1 MRKSPYWPN
10 KKIRL
15 ANKSQPYFYHSKQV
29 HPVMQTESRYTQWK
43 IIAGY
48 LLVILLG
55 VVSGSLIYKQVT
67 RFIVN
72 EETMDST
79 NRKLFIIGNTMTGLY
94 EAEAL
99 SSAFAQTGSHSYFR
113 KFTSIIRETREN
125 IDTLRTLSQQLD
137 QQIRIDSI
145 HTLLEAKIKNLQEL
159 VWVKQSFS
167 PEEFYSKAI
176 ANIVEKDSSDQ
187 QPNVRQRM
195 VTRVDTT
202 YVQTQKVVKRWIFS
216 KTILDTVPEI
226 SLTQQ
231 IVSDTLNDENFTQNT
246 DSVVNILRNTWED
259 VQKQQQNL
267 NRKINQKE
275 YTLIRQSTDIT
286 NQLKRILREYEK
298 EEIYYS
304 LHKQENRE
312 KTIATT
318 IRIFSWITV
327 IALLSV
333 IFFTFFILRDLSR
346 SQRYRRELENANR
359 YAAQLLK
366 SREKMI
372 QNVTH
377 DIKSPLSSV
386 LGYIEL
392 LNNTPVNDRQRY
404 FLKNMQGSS
413 EHILKLIGNL
423 LDLSKLENH
432 KMPVEEVVFNPA
444 SLFREIIDNF
454 LPLAQNKHLQLTGNF
469 SEELNQ
475 DCRGDALRIRQIIT
489 NILSNA
495 VKYTEL
501 GRVDFTATTSAD
513 GTQIILAIQDTGP
526 GMSADEQKLVFEEF
540 TRLKSHNGIEGTGL
554 GLTITL
560 KLIHLLGG
568 ELTLQSEIGKGSCFT
583 LYLPRQEAS
592 LASEAETT
600 PRLPEAP
607 RKPEPDLRILLVDDD
622 TLQLQMTQ
630 GLLEA
635 RGIHPDITTHPLEV
649 VRLLQE
655 KTYDLVFSDIQMP
668 EMTGFE
674 LVKQIRQ
681 LDLPFA
687 QSIPVI
693 ALSADATQSEADY
706 IAEGFTAY
714 LGKPFTS
721 AALFHLIDR
730 LTGKQHATASLQAAS
745 PVTEPAENAGYTLKN
760 IRIFA
765 DNDPEALKK
774 IIQSF
779 VTSTEQHLGLL
790 RQYLQ
795 DKHYENISQ
804 LAHKML
810 PMFRHLEAS
819 LIVEALEKLEHPD
832 KADLTPE
839 TINTLVTEVIEEV
852 ERLLKLIQ

>member
-1 MRKSPYWPN
+1 
-10 KKIRL
+10 
-15 ANKSQPYFYHSKQV
+15 
-29 HPVMQTESRYTQWK
+29 MQKESRYTQWK

-55 VVSGSLIYKQVT
+55 VVSAALIYKQFT

-72 EETMDST
+72 EETTDST
-79 NRKLFIIGNTMTGLY
+79 NRKLFIVGNTMTGLY

-113 KFTSIIRETREN
+113 KFTSIIQETKEN
-125 IDTLRTLSQQLD
+125 IDTLKALSQQPQ

-167 PEEFYSKAI
+167 PEEFYNKAI
-176 ANIVEKDSSDQ
+176 AHIAEKDSVDQ
-187 QPNVRQRM
+187 RPNVRQRM

-202 YVQTQKVVKRWIFS
+202 YVPTQKVVKRWIFS
-216 KTILDTVPEI
+216 KTIIDTVPEI

-231 IVSDTLNDENFTQNT
+231 VVTDTLNNENLTQNT

-259 VQKQQQNL
+259 VQKRQQNL

-275 YTLIRQSTDIT
+275 YALIRQSTDIT

-298 EEIYYS
+298 EEINHS

-312 KTIATT
+312 KTIATV

-327 IALLSV
+327 ISLLSV
-333 IFFTFFILRDLSR
+333 IFFIFFILRDLSR

-444 SLFREIIDNF
+444 LLFREITDNF
-454 LPLAQNKHLQLTGNF
+454 LPMAQNKHLQLTGNF
-469 SEELNQ
+469 GEELNQ
-475 DCRGDALRIRQIIT
+475 ECRGDALRIRQIIT

-495 VKYTEL
+495 VKYTEQ
-501 GRVDFTATTSAD
+501 GSVDFTATISDD
-513 GTQIILAIQDTGP
+513 GTQIILDIQDTGP
-526 GMSADEQKLVFEEF
+526 GMTADEQKLIFEEF

-560 KLIHLLGG
+560 KLIQLLGG

-583 LYLPRQEAS
+583 LYLPRQKAS
-592 LASEAETT
+592 LASEPESIPHLPADTT
-600 PRLPEAP
+600 PNDPN
-607 RKPEPDLRILLVDDD
+607 LRILLVDDD

-630 GLLEA
+630 GLLES

-649 VRLLQE
+649 IRLLQD

-687 QSIPVI
+687 QSLPVI
-693 ALSADATQSEADY
+693 ALSADATLSEADY

-721 AALFHLIDR
+721 AALFRLIDR
-730 LTGKQHATASLQAAS
+730 LTGKQHTTDSPQTAAS
-745 PVTEPAENAGYTLKN
+745 VTEPAENAGYTLKN

-765 DNDPEALKK
+765 DNDPEALEK
-774 IIQSF
+774 IVRSF
-779 VTSTEQHLGLL
+779 VTSTEQHLALL
-790 RQYLQ
+790 QLHLQ
-795 DKHYENISQ
+795 DKHYESISQ

-810 PMFRHLEAS
+810 PMFRQLEAS
-819 LIVEALEKLEHPD
+819 LVVEPLEKLEHPD
-832 KADLTPE
+832 KANLTPE
-839 TINTLVTEVIEEV
+839 TIDTLVTEVIEEIK
-852 ERLLKLIQ
+852 RLLKLIQ

>member
-1 MRKSPYWPN
+1 
-10 KKIRL
+10 
-15 ANKSQPYFYHSKQV
+15 
-29 HPVMQTESRYTQWK
+29 MQKESRYTQWK
-43 IIAGY
+43 IVAGY
-48 LLVILLG
+48 LLVVLLG
-55 VVSGSLIYKQVT
+55 VVSATLIYKQFT
-67 RFIVN
+67 RFLVN
-72 EETMDST
+72 EETTDST
-79 NRKLFIIGNTMTGLY
+79 NQKLFIIGNTMTGLY

-125 IDTLRTLSQQLD
+125 IDTLKALSQQPQ

-145 HTLLEAKIKNLQEL
+145 YALLEAKIKNLQEL

-176 ANIVEKDSSDQ
+176 AHIAEKDSGDQ
-187 QPNVRQRM
+187 RPNVRQRM

-202 YVQTQKVVKRWIFS
+202 YVPTQKVVKRWIFS
-216 KTILDTVPEI
+216 KKIIDTVPEI

-231 IVSDTLNDENFTQNT
+231 VVTDTLNDANLTQNT
-246 DSVVNILRNTWED
+246 DSVVNILKNTWED

-275 YTLIRQSTDIT
+275 YALIRQSTDIT

-298 EEIYYS
+298 EEINHS
-304 LHKQENRE
+304 LQKQANRE
-312 KTIATT
+312 KTIATV

-392 LNNTPVNDRQRY
+392 LNNSPVNDRQRY
-404 FLKNMQGSS
+404 FLKNMQGAS

-444 SLFREIIDNF
+444 LLFREITDNF
-454 LPLAQNKHLQLTGNF
+454 LPLAQNKSLQLTGNF

-475 DCRGDALRIRQIIT
+475 ECRGDALRIRQIIT

-495 VKYTEL
+495 VKYTEQ
-501 GRVDFTATTSAD
+501 GRVDFTATTSDD
-513 GTQIILAIQDTGP
+513 GTQIILVIQDTGP
-526 GMSADEQKLVFEEF
+526 GMTADEQKLIFEEF

-583 LYLPRQEAS
+583 LYLPRQKAS
-592 LASEAETT
+592 LANEAEIV
-600 PRLPEAP
+600 PCLPADTSYTESN
-607 RKPEPDLRILLVDDD
+607 LRILLVDDD

-630 GLLEA
+630 SLLES
-635 RGIHPDITTHPLEV
+635 RGIHPDVTTHPLEV

-687 QSIPVI
+687 QSLLVV
-693 ALSADATQSEADY
+693 ALSADATLSEADY
-706 IAEGFTAY
+706 IAKGFTAY

-721 AALFHLIDR
+721 AALFHLIDQ
-730 LTGKQHATASLQAAS
+730 LTGKQHTPDSPQTASS
-745 PVTEPAENAGYTLKN
+745 VTEPAENAGYTLKN

-765 DNDPEALKK
+765 DNDPEALEK

-790 RQYLQ
+790 QQYLQ
-795 DKHYENISQ
+795 DKHYESISQ

-810 PMFRHLEAS
+810 PMFRQLEAS
-819 LIVEALEKLEHPD
+819 LVVEPLEKLEHPD

-839 TINTLVTEVIEEV
+839 TMNTLVAEVIEEV
-852 ERLLKLIQ
+852 KRLLKLIQ